1 MDYSCLNSVHNRL
14 YFTENTHMLMSAY
27 IDEPVLLLSPHD
39 TLGAPMRMAARGG
52 CAECGMARQSHC
64 QGGSPFSFVTI
75 LT

>member
-1 MDYSCLNSVHNRL
+1 
-14 YFTENTHMLMSAY
+14 MLMSAY